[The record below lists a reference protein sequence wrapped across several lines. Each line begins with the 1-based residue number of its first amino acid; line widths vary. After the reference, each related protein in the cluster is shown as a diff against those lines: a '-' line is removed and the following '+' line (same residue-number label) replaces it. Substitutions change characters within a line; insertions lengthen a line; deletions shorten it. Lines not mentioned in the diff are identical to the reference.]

1 MNIEAQVRRL
11 LGETVGPYDW
21 ENVPADEDL
30 RRDGM
35 NSLNCISLV
44 VAIEEAFG
52 IEVPPVE
59 AGAPVC
65 RHHRGHLRPD
75 PEYPAGNTS
84 AGIGGNLSKFP
95 LFSVKLYHII
105 LWKTRGI
112 RPNIF
117 H

>member
-52 IEVPPVE
+52 IEVPPERLGRRYV
-59 AGAPVC
+59 GTIGDIC
-65 RHHRGHLRPD
+65 GLIRNIQQGTLRP
-75 PEYPAGNTS
+75 E
-84 AGIGGNLSKFP
+84 
-95 LFSVKLYHII
+95 
-105 LWKTRGI
+105 
-112 RPNIF
+112 
-117 H
+117 

>member
-52 IEVPPVE
+52 IEVPPE
-59 AGAPVC
+59 RLG
-65 RHHRGHLRPD
+65 LR
-75 PEYPAGNTS
+75 
-84 AGIGGNLSKFP
+84 
-95 LFSVKLYHII
+95 
-105 LWKTRGI
+105 
-112 RPNIF
+112 
-117 H
+117 